1 MLVCLSPL
9 CTEVQNAQL
18 FQEFIFVVV
27 KAAQRRTFQLF
38 YCWHQQQ
45 DLQLHFFYFGVA
57 DTLMS
62 VNSLWP
68 NSKLVRK
75 VISRLCSCLLIDF
88 ISFWADERVASSKG
102 FSCFSSSPPVVLPIP
117 IWKIT
122 FDVIWQSWNRLRPS
136 DWLDGLQNEI
146 SAASRASA
154 QTWQQKRGGPLIRSD
169 K

>member
-1 MLVCLSPL
+1 MCLSPL

-102 FSCFSSSPPVVLPIP
+102 FSCFSSSLLRWCSPFQYGKSPLMWSDKAETGFALPI
-117 IWKIT
+117 
-122 FDVIWQSWNRLRPS
+122 
-136 DWLDGLQNEI
+136 DWMDCKMRFPLL
-146 SAASRASA
+146 RASA